1 MADCGFCS
9 SPVFDW
15 EHPYHEKY
23 PEDTLSSYRQKVAD
37 VIKGEEYV
45 VLVAEPSTI
54 RTTEIKSYPIS
65 QRIRTETKLPIMTA
79 VFGEKA

>member
-1 MADCGFCS
+1 MADCGFSS

-15 EHPYHEKY
+15 ECPYHEKY
-23 PEDTLSSYRQKVAD
+23 PEDTLSSYRQKGAD

-54 RTTEIKSYPIS
+54 RTTEIKSY
-65 QRIRTETKLPIMTA
+65 TELTKN
-79 VFGEKA
+79 KN

>member
-54 RTTEIKSYPIS
+54 RTTEIKSYPDLSKNKNRDKVTNHDGCIW
-65 QRIRTETKLPIMTA
+65 
-79 VFGEKA
+79 